1 MGTLSKISTATG
13 ILVML
18 IPAAV
23 HIIWPPSAVC
33 IEVCGLALVCLESW
47 RGCWRNPRAAAR
59 PLEEAEPM
67 PRAKRPLPDVTCCHC
82 GGVIHE
88 DDRSDALF
96 SRCKTRPAK
105 EVWIHKTCWKK
116 ELQAWKH

>member
-1 MGTLSKISTATG
+1 MRKLFWLCWKPKSFLGKTLFSFCK
-13 ILVML
+13 
-18 IPAAV
+18 
-23 HIIWPPSAVC
+23 H
-33 IEVCGLALVCLESW
+33 LALLITVAEKQLF
-47 RGCWRNPRAAAR
+47 NAASR

-88 DDRSDALF
+88 DDRADALF